1 MDAACCEYPLS
12 WHNSDCLGWHKTN
25 TPHHLLIKSTYG
37 IGVQNKTT
45 TPSPHHLTDHLT
57 SSPHRPPHRPS
68 STEPPNATM
77 KNNLHTSPPSNLHSK
92 FHQAIHTKQIAGV
105 LREERGKKK
114 HPSIGRSYGLFF
126 GKECFGGFCIS
137 WC

>member
-45 TPSPHHLTDHLT
+45 TPSLHHLTDHLT
-57 SSPHRPPHRPS
+57 DHH
-68 STEPPNATM
+68 
-77 KNNLHTSPPSNLHSK
+77 HTDHLTDH
-92 FHQAIHTKQIAGV
+92 HHTDHLTTFWPDGV
-105 LREERGKKK
+105 QLG
-114 HPSIGRSYGLFF
+114 GR
-126 GKECFGGFCIS
+126 CAAAPI
-137 WC
+137 